1 MLCLHEN
8 CWKFSKNYFI
18 CRLKVSK
25 EMQWVSSDEFFTA
38 SVWSE
43 DATFKFFR
51 QSAAECVL
59 IDYLSV
65 VEF

>member
-1 MLCLHEN
+1 
-8 CWKFSKNYFI
+8 
-18 CRLKVSK
+18 
-25 EMQWVSSDEFFTA
+25 MQWVSSDEFFTA

-59 IDYLSV
+59 IIYQ
-65 VEF
+65 